1 MIKKSLNLTIVLF
14 AIVLKPL
21 YPQSIDSV
29 TYSFYHIIAKEIDLN
44 SVNSF
49 PQKIVKINL
58 NESPFDLIIKSHR
71 TNLPV
76 KRFNSIKTHR
86 CKRKTSYPEDINK
99 YLNPTE
105 LIESESPII
114 SLIIDSL
121 TKDIV
126 YTYNLIDTILNFV
139 SSSIDYDDT
148 LAKKISKGE
157 NYTQSALKTLN
168 LKRGTCSEYTNLF
181 LALVRNA
188 GIPGRFVIGKIL
200 LPDGSQIYHAW
211 AECYLEGIGWMPVE
225 VQNGNT
231 WIPDWGIK
239 LFTGKDFKDCNI
251 TLPEIEADIKKFD
264 LTIF

>member
-1 MIKKSLNLTIVLF
+1 MIRKSLNLTIVLF
-14 AIVLKPL
+14 VIVLKQL
-21 YPQSIDSV
+21 YPQSVDS
-29 TYSFYHIIAKEIDLN
+29 TEFSYYHIVAKGIDLN
-44 SVNSF
+44 AINSF
-49 PQKIVKINL
+49 PQKIVKINS
-58 NESPFDLIIKSHR
+58 NESPFDLIISSHA
-71 TNLPV
+71 TNLPK

-86 CKRKTSYPEDINK
+86 YRIKTSYPEDINR
-99 YLNPTE
+99 YLDPSE

-114 SLIIDSL
+114 SHIVDSL

-148 LAKKISKGE
+148 LAKKISKGK
-157 NYTQSALKTLN
+157 NYTQSALKTLD
-168 LKRGTCSEYTNLF
+168 LKSGTCSEYTNLF
-181 LALVRNA
+181 LALIRNA

-200 LPDGSQIYHAW
+200 LPNGNQIYHAW
-211 AECYLEGIGWMPVE
+211 AECYLEDIGWMPVE

-251 TLPEIEADIKKFD
+251 TLPEIQADIKKIE
-264 LTIF
+264 L